1 MGETKIEWAEKVWNA
16 VTGCTKVSEGCRNC
30 YAERMSKRLA
40 GRAGY
45 PEDGF
50 KVTLHPERLV
60 EPLRWK
66 KPSRIFVCS
75 MGDLFHKDVP
85 DEFIAKVL
93 DVIAKCPQ
101 HTFLVLT
108 KRPQRMYEFLHW
120 LKVLWANSPIRPDI
134 FLPSNLIFGTSVENQ
149 PTADERITWLIKVK
163 GLCPTIRIF
172 ISFEPALGAADFSRW
187 LTGKKHKTP
196 EERNYTALKGDHDP
210 YYNEG
215 LDWVIMGG
223 ESGPGA
229 RPMHPDW
236 ARSVRDQCQA
246 AGTPFFFKQWG
257 EWAEFEGKLQHGDI
271 CISEDAEY
279 EKVDKAIDPEH
290 YLCLGQA
297 TFLTHLRRV
306 GKKAAGCLLD
316 GKEHKER
323 P

>member
-1 MGETKIEWAEKVWNA
+1 MGDTKISWADKVWNP

-50 KVTLHPERLV
+50 KVTLHADKLG

-66 KPSRIFVCS
+66 KPTRIFVCS

-93 DVIAKCPQ
+93 DIIEKAPQ
-101 HTFLVLT
+101 HIFMVLT
-108 KRPQRMYEFLHW
+108 KRPERAEAFLNW
-120 LKVLWANSPIRPDI
+120 CKVLWANSPIRPASCP
-134 FLPSNLIFGTSVENQ
+134 PSNLWLGTSVEDQ
-149 PTADERITWLIKVK
+149 KTADERIPLLLQTPAAKRFV
-163 GLCPTIRIF
+163 
-172 ISFEPALGAADFSRW
+172 SYEPALGPVDLTRLPAA
-187 LTGKKHKTP
+187 GA
-196 EERNYTALKGDHDP
+196 YVCALRGARP
-210 YYNEG
+210 AYPS

-236 ARSVRDQCQA
+236 ARSTRDQCQA
-246 AGTPFFFKQWG
+246 AGVPFFFKQWG
-257 EWAEFEGKLQHGDI
+257 EWAPVW
-271 CISEDAEY
+271 
-279 EKVDKAIDPEH
+279 EKDGASV
-290 YLCLGQA
+290 G
-297 TFLTHLRRV
+297 RRV